1 MQKFNTKL
9 NWSLPKAFNKAKQP
23 TPFSG
28 KQAANMIFRVGNAKS
43 WAPDI
48 HKGIED
54 STLVKSVDYDE
65 RYKTL
70 TVVYRDG
77 FKATYDDIEPEMA
90 SEFIE
95 DESKGRWALA
105 NLWGRKYR

>member
-9 NWSLPKAFNKAKQP
+9 NWTLPKVFNKTKQP

-28 KQAANMIFRVGNAKS
+28 KQAANTIFYVGNAKS

-90 SEFIE
+90 KEFIE